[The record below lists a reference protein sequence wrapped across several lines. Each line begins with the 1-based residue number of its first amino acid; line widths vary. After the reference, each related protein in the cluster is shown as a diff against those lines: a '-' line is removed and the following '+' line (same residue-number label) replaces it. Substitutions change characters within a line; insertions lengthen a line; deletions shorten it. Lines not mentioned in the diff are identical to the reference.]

1 MCEFFVYVSLTEAE
15 VKIAQLQIIIFSSG
29 LESVTQSSNRE
40 TKYLVM
46 AESSTASTDAS
57 DSRKAQTKKRDAT
70 KVYILDA
77 FAQWRAFKSD
87 NNFKSDGEM
96 ASFLLESYA
105 KKSDTQ

>member
-46 AESSTASTDAS
+46 AESSTASTDAE
-57 DSRKAQTKKRDAT
+57 
-70 KVYILDA
+70 
-77 FAQWRAFKSD
+77 KSA
-87 NNFKSDGEM
+87 N
-96 ASFLLESYA
+96 
-105 KKSDTQ
+105 

>member
-46 AESSTASTDAS
+46 AESSTALTDAS

-70 KVYILDA
+70 KVYLLDA

-87 NNFKSDGEM
+87 NNFKSDREM